1 MSFSIKGKTCIVTG
15 ASHGLGLAI
24 ARHFAARG
32 ANVMAAD
39 TDDKKLAEAFAADAE
54 AEDSRLRYFAGNLRE
69 RLAQA
74 NLLSATID
82 AFERVDVLVNAYRMV
97 LPSVPG
103 EPDEDAVEELLQHNL
118 LTALRMTQ
126 LVAKRF
132 AKQAEDDEGE
142 GDVGCVINMSSIAA
156 RRTHPRM
163 LAYSVSTAAL
173 DQMTRSMAVALAP
186 ERIRVNAVSFGSVL
200 TTSLNRAVNEN
211 EGYREDIIGHTP
223 MGRIAQPNEVAEV
236 VQFLASESAGFITG
250 QIVTMDG
257 GRTLLDPV
265 GAPAH

>member
-15 ASHGLGLAI
+15 ASHGLGMAI
-24 ARHFAARG
+24 ARHFVARG

-39 TDDKKLAEAFAADAE
+39 SDDKRLAEAFAADAE
-54 AEDSRLRYFAGNLRE
+54 AEESRLRYFAGDLRQ

-82 AFERVDVLVNAYRMV
+82 AFERVDVLVNAYRVV

-103 EPDEDAVEELLQHNL
+103 EPDKDEVEELLQQNMM
-118 LTALRMTQ
+118 TALRLTQ
-126 LVAKRF
+126 LISKRF
-132 AKQAEDDEGE
+132 AKQAGEGEGE
-142 GDVGCVINMSSIAA
+142 GDAGCVVNMSSIAA
-156 RRTHPRM
+156 RRTHPRL
-163 LAYSVSTAAL
+163 LAYSVSSAAL

-186 ERIRVNAVSFGSVL
+186 QRIRVNAVSFGSVL
-200 TTSLNRAVNEN
+200 TTSLNKALNEN
-211 EGYREDIIGHTP
+211 EGYREDIVEHTP
-223 MGRIAQPNEVAEV
+223 LGRIAQPSEVAEV

-257 GRTLLDPV
+257 GRSLLDPV

>member
-24 ARHFAARG
+24 ARHFAAQG

-39 TDDKKLAEAFAADAE
+39 SDDKRLAEAFRADAE
-54 AEDSRLRYFAGNLRE
+54 DEDSPVRYFAGDLRQ

-82 AFERVDVLVNAYRMV
+82 AFERVDVLVNAYRTV
-97 LPSVPG
+97 LLS
-103 EPDEDAVEELLQHNL
+103 EPLDPDKDGVSEMLDQNL
-118 LTALRMTQ
+118 MTALRMSQ
-126 LVAKRF
+126 LVSKRLI
-132 AKQAEDDEGE
+132 KQAEDSEGN
-142 GDVGCVINMSSIAA
+142 GDLGCIINLSSIAA
-156 RRTHPRM
+156 RRTHPRL

-173 DQMTRSMAVALAP
+173 DQMTRSLAVSLAP

-200 TTSLNRAVNEN
+200 TTSLNKAVNEN
-211 EGYREDIIGHTP
+211 EGYREDIVEHTP
-223 MGRIAQPNEVAEV
+223 MGRIAQPSEVAEV
-236 VQFLASESAGFITG
+236 VQFLASESAGFLTG

-257 GRTLLDPV
+257 GRSLLDPV

>member
-1 MSFSIKGKTCIVTG
+1 MSFSIKGKTCIVSG

-39 TDDKKLAEAFAADAE
+39 THDKRLAEEFGEEADAE
-54 AEDSRLRYFAGNLRE
+54 NSTVRYFAGNLRE

-82 AFERVDVLVNAYRMV
+82 AFDRVDVLVNAYRMV
-97 LPSVPG
+97 LPSDAMD
-103 EPDEDAVEELLQHNL
+103 PDEDAMEELLQQNL
-118 LTALRMTQ
+118 LTALRMGQ

-132 AKQAEDDEGE
+132 MKQAEGSE
-142 GDVGCVINMSSIAA
+142 GDGDAGCIINMSSIAA
-156 RRTHPRM
+156 RRTHPRL

-173 DQMTRSMAVALAP
+173 DQMTRSLAVALAP

-200 TTSLNRAVNEN
+200 TTSLNKAVNEH
-211 EGYREDIIGHTP
+211 EGFREDITEHTP
-223 MGRIAQPNEVAEV
+223 MGRIAQPSEVAEV
-236 VQFLASESAGFITG
+236 VQFLASQSAGFITG

>member
-24 ARHFAARG
+24 ARHFAAHG

-39 TDDKKLAEAFAADAE
+39 NDDKKLAEEFAAE
-54 AEDSRLRYFAGNLRE
+54 AEAEGSQLRYFAGDLRQ
-69 RLAQA
+69 RLCQA
-74 NLLSATID
+74 NLLSAAID
-82 AFERVDVLVNAYRMV
+82 AFDRVDVLVNAYRVVM
-97 LPSVPG
+97 PSVPDD
-103 EPDEDAVEELLQHNL
+103 PDEDAVEELLQQNL

-132 AKQAEDDEGE
+132 TKQAEGSEGE
-142 GDVGCVINMSSIAA
+142 GGIGCVVNLSSIAA
-156 RRTHPRM
+156 RRTHPRL

-173 DQMTRSMAVALAP
+173 DQMTRSMAVALAAQ
-186 ERIRVNAVSFGSVL
+186 RIRVNAVSFGSVL
-200 TTSLNRAVNEN
+200 TTSLNKAVNEN
-211 EGYREDIIGHTP
+211 EGYREDIVSHTP
-223 MGRIAQPNEVAEV
+223 MARIAQPSEVAEV

-250 QIVTMDG
+250 QVVTMDG
-257 GRTLLDPV
+257 GRSLLDPV